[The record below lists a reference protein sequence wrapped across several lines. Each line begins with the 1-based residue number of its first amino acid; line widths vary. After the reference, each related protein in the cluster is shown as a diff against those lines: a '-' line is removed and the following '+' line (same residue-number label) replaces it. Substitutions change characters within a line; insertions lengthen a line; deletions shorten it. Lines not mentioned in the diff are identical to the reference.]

1 MKNESTVTVSKPLFE
16 EGFRLL
22 DGELAF
28 AMETF
33 ADVLDGLGHRD
44 LAARLPW
51 SGKPLP
57 PAHGPD
63 RALGQAYSIAFQL
76 LNLVEERVAAH
87 VRRLREN
94 EHGPAAEK
102 GLWPDKLR
110 EMGKMGLDD
119 QAALEVLRSVC
130 VEPVL
135 TAHPTEAKRDTVRE
149 LHRELYDIFQQ
160 RENPTFTER
169 ERERGKRALKLR
181 LETLWRTGEIHVN
194 RPSIRQELRNAMFY
208 LREVFPEAVRRS
220 EAHLREAWTREGYSD
235 LVLTELPP
243 MIRFGTWIGGDRDGH
258 PGVTPETTRDTLE
271 SLRKNALRLFARQMQ
286 RVACDL
292 SLSRHFQDVPEELE
306 RQTGAW
312 LGGLSF
318 HHRAECEAMV
328 SQHGEEPWRLAALLM
343 RLKLL
348 HTRDHPEEPGV
359 YASPA
364 AFDEDLRLLEKSL
377 EAVGAGDLARDS
389 LLPVRRQL
397 AVFGFHSATLDIRQN
412 SAFHDKAVSQLAVRA
427 GVKDGETYAQWD
439 SARRME
445 FLFRELASP
454 RPFLGPG
461 IDAGPEAALVLDCH
475 RVLVDHRA
483 RHGNAGLGSLIVSMT
498 RGTYDLLGVYLL
510 AREAGLME
518 WSDEGLRCPLPVVP
532 LFETI
537 DDLTRAPGVV
547 EEFLSHPVTRRSL
560 AEHGDFQMMLGYSDS
575 NKDCGILSSQWAL
588 YKAQIELSEVCRRH
602 DLRPVFFHGRGGTV
616 GRGAGPTHWFMEA
629 LPHQSMGGAFRMTE
643 QGETIAQKYS
653 HLGSATYHI
662 ELLQAS
668 AAATTAK
675 HRSERTVSTVDR
687 EMFERLAGWSREAY
701 RSLLHSPGFLLFHR
715 AATPIDALEN
725 SRIGSRPARRT
736 GKASIED
743 LRAIPWVFSW
753 TQSRFYLPGWF
764 GAGSALSRLKQE
776 HPDVF
781 QRWSEQARGLPFLRY
796 VFTNIDESLASAN
809 EEIMTAYAGLVVDEK
824 LRDTFLGII
833 VGEFHLTRDMLTE
846 MFQRPFAQ
854 RRPRMVRTLQKR
866 EEALG
871 VLHDQQIALLREWR
885 ARCAAGD
892 TAGAEDMVPDL
903 LISVNAIS
911 SGLRTTG

>member
-1 MKNESTVTVSKPLFE
+1 MTDHSSPAVAKPLSE
-16 EGFRLL
+16 KGFRLL

-28 AMETF
+28 AMEAF
-33 ADVLDGLGHRD
+33 ADVLAGLGHRE
-44 LAARLPW
+44 LASRLPW

-57 PAHGPD
+57 PADGAD
-63 RALGQAYSIAFQL
+63 RSLGQAYSIAFQL

-94 EHGPAAEK
+94 ENGPTAEK

-110 EMGKMGLDD
+110 EMAKMGLDD
-119 QAALEVLRSVC
+119 KAMLDVLRDVC

-135 TAHPTEAKRDTVRE
+135 TAHPTEAKLDTVRE
-149 LHRELYDIFQQ
+149 LHRDLYDIFQQ
-160 RENPTFTER
+160 RENPTFTDR
-169 ERERGKRALKLR
+169 ERERGKRFLKLR
-181 LETLWRTGEIHVN
+181 LETLWRTGEIHID
-194 RPSIRQELRNAMFY
+194 RPSIRQELQNAMFY

-220 EAHLREAWTREGYSD
+220 EAHLREAWTSEGFSEH
-235 LVLTELPP
+235 LFSEMPP

-258 PGVTPETTRDTLE
+258 PGVTPETTRDTLDE
-271 SLRKNALRLFARQMQ
+271 LRKNALRLFARMMQ
-286 RVACDL
+286 RVAQEL
-292 SLSRHFQDVPEELE
+292 PLSRHFQEAPEDLE
-306 RQTGAW
+306 RKTRA
-312 LGGLSF
+312 LKDELAF
-318 HHRAECEAMV
+318 HHRTECELLA
-328 SQHGEEPWRLAALLM
+328 SQHGGEPWRLAAHLI

-348 HTRDHPEEPGV
+348 NTRDHPEDAGS
-359 YASPA
+359 YDSPA
-364 AFDEDLRLLEKSL
+364 AFDEDLRLLERTL
-377 EAVGAGDLARDS
+377 EAAGAGELARDF
-389 LLPVRRQL
+389 LLPVRRQI

-412 SAFHDKAVSQLAVRA
+412 SAFHDKAVIQLAMRA
-427 GVKDGETYAQWD
+427 GVSDGESYAQWNE
-439 SARRME
+439 ARRMA
-445 FLFRELASP
+445 FLNEELASP
-454 RPFLGPG
+454 RPFMGPG
-461 IDAGPEAALVLDCH
+461 IDAGAEAALVLDCY

-498 RGTYDLLGVYLL
+498 RGTYDLLAVYLL

-518 WSDEGLRCPLPVVP
+518 WTDEGLRCPLPVVP

-537 DDLTRAPGVV
+537 DDLTRAPGIV

-560 AEHGDFQMMLGYSDS
+560 SKQGDFQMMLGYSDS

-588 YKAQIELSEVCRRH
+588 YKAQIQLSEVCRRH
-602 DLRPVFFHGRGGTV
+602 GLRPVFFHGRGGTV

-629 LPHQSMGGAFRMTE
+629 LPHQSMSGAFRMTE

-675 HRSERTVSTVDR
+675 HRAERSVSMLDR
-687 EMFERLAGWSREAY
+687 EMFERLSGWSRDAY
-701 RSLLHSPGFLLFHR
+701 HSLLHSPGFLQFHR
-715 AATPIDALEN
+715 TATPIDALEN

-764 GAGSALSRLKQE
+764 GTGSAFTRLKQD

-796 VFTNIDESLASAN
+796 VLTNIDESLASAN
-809 EEIMTAYAGLVVDEK
+809 EDIMIAYASLVPDVA
-824 LRDTFLGII
+824 LRDKFLGII
-833 VGEFHLTRDMLTE
+833 CEELQRTRDVLTE
-846 MFQRPFAQ
+846 IFRQPFAQ
-854 RRPRMVRTLQKR
+854 RRPRMARTLQKR
-866 EEALG
+866 EEALR

-885 ARCAAGD
+885 ARSAAGD
-892 TAGAEDMVPDL
+892 TAAAEEMIPDL
-903 LISVNAIS
+903 LISVNAVS